1 MKIEMGESLFYSWL
15 RHVKNC
21 QIVQTNWKTSSKW
34 TLQNENKLKEIK
46 LKSEGYFNK
55 KYNYQIYKGTKTLSQ
70 LLQQAECDIIGISI
84 DNKGNSEIWAIDV
97 AFHESGLNYNG
108 KNTTVQKVI
117 NKCIRTAMCI
127 IGYLNKKNGT
137 IIFASPKI
145 NNSIMKELAPCID
158 ELQKLMHELGYEF
171 KFELIANGDFQEKII
186 IPMLK
191 ESDEVADTSEL
202 FLRSYQMIK
211 MFENTTNKNNLY
223 KN

>member
-1 MKIEMGESLFYSWL
+1 MLKQERYEQVIERQKELFEGEKEL
-15 RHVKNC
+15 R
-21 QIVQTNWKTSSKW
+21 
-34 TLQNENKLKEIK
+34 
-46 LKSEGYFNK
+46 
-55 KYNYQIYKGTKTLSQ
+55 
-70 LLQQAECDIIGISI
+70 
-84 DNKGNSEIWAIDV
+84 
-97 AFHESGLNYNG
+97 
-108 KNTTVQKVI
+108 
-117 NKCIRTAMCI
+117 R
-127 IGYLNKKNGT
+127 YLNKKNGT

-145 NNSIMKELAPCID
+145 NNSIMKELATCID
-158 ELQKLMHELGYEF
+158 ELQKIMHELGYEF